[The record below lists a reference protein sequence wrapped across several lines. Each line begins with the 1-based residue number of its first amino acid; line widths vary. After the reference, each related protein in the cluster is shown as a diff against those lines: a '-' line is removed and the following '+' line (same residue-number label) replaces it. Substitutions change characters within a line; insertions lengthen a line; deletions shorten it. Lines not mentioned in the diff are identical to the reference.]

1 MIPKISVIVPCY
13 NQGKYLAEALDSVI
27 NQTLRDW
34 ECIIVDDGSTDNSAE
49 IAKLYVE
56 KDKRIHYVFRSC
68 CLIRRISYGSE
79 S

>member
-56 KDKRIHYVFRSC
+56 KDKRIH
-68 CLIRRISYGSE
+68 
-79 S
+79 